1 MAFDWKIIYT
11 KQALSDL
18 HRFSVATQRRIAD
31 KVRFFTLNNPLKF
44 AKKLVNNELGG
55 FRFRIGDYRVVFD
68 IVKNNKEIFI
78 LKIAKR
84 DEIYK

>member
-1 MAFDWKIIYT
+1 MAFEWKTIYT
-11 KQALSDL
+11 KQALNDL
-18 HRFSVATQRRIAD
+18 QRFSSVIQRRIAG

-44 AKKLVNNELGG
+44 AKKLVNNELGS
-55 FRFRIGDYRVVFD
+55 FRFRIGEYRVIFD
-68 IVKNNKEIFI
+68 IIKNRKEISI